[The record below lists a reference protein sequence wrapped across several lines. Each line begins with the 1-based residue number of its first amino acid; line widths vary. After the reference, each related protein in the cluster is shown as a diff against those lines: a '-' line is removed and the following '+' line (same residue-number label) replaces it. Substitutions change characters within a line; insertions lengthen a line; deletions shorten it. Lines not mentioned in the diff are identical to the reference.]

1 MAYLVVAFETETI
14 DLSDPL
20 QGLYPV
26 TKVREETASVTTVT
40 PTLAVFLRQ
49 THRAEGKLNTM
60 QTMRIHSE
68 EYIASTLPH

>member
-1 MAYLVVAFETETI
+1 MTYLVVTFETETI
-14 DLSDPL
+14 ELSDPL

-26 TKVREETASVTTVT
+26 TEVREETTSVTSVT

-49 THRAEGKLNTM
+49 THRSEGNVNTM

-68 EYIASTLPH
+68 EYIACTLPH